1 VNRRTVLQSAGVVG
15 VVGLAGCVDGIEEH
29 FMGGV
34 QSPVP
39 IEVLN
44 DGSQPY
50 NVSLEGRARDGD
62 RETYDENFAI
72 IPDERVWAPQI
83 EGSDQQFRV
92 TRVGDDDDID
102 DLVETTEISESSQLI
117 LITIHDDEIE
127 LEMITDEDEAEE
139 RQEDGDADE
148 ELDD

>member
-102 DLVETTEISESSQLI
+102 DLVETAEISESSQLI

-127 LEMITDEDEAEE
+127 LEMIMDEDEAEK